1 MEDSMRIGVNSM
13 ILVAALVA
21 AANGGGFQP
30 EPPEPGVYAQTEMGL
45 VPMKQPIG
53 GVEIAASMTSSIGT
67 RAFVFPINTLAEVP
81 VARNLSGF
89 VVNLATVQDAAAAA
103 AQLRF
108 VIGEHV
114 REPDFQV
121 MTVRAGKFRT
131 GMYQVTSPNLTKEWL
146 AGAYAKLTNTRKWRD
161 KHPRAIVGLILN
173 GQTMYPIQVDTAA
186 LTEKR

>member
-1 MEDSMRIGVNSM
+1 MRIGVTS
-13 ILVAALVA
+13 IVLVLALVA
-21 AANGGGFQP
+21 AANGSRYQVDT
-30 EPPEPGVYAQTEMGL
+30 PEPGVYAQTDVGL
-45 VPMKQPIG
+45 VPMKKPIG
-53 GVEIAASMTSSIGT
+53 GVEIAGSMRSSIGT
-67 RAFVFPINTLAEVP
+67 RAFVFPVNDLTEVP
-81 VARNLSGF
+81 VARQISAF

-108 VIGEHV
+108 VVGEHV

-131 GMYQVTSPNLTKEWL
+131 GMYQFTSPNLTRDWL
-146 AGAYAKLTNTRKWRD
+146 AAAYAKLTNTRKWRD

-186 LTEKR
+186 FAEK

>member
-1 MEDSMRIGVNSM
+1 MRIGVSST
-13 ILVAALVA
+13 IVVLGLALGA
-21 AANGGGFQP
+21 TASGSGYQLD
-30 EPPEPGVYAQTEMGL
+30 PPEPGVYAQTEVGL
-45 VPMKQPIG
+45 VPMKKPIG

-67 RAFVFPINTLAEVP
+67 RAFIFPVNDLTDVP
-81 VARNLSGF
+81 VAHDISAF
-89 VVNLATVQDAAAAA
+89 IVNLATVQDAAAAA

-108 VIGEHV
+108 VVGEHV

-131 GMYQVTSPNLTKEWL
+131 GMYQFTSANLNREWL
-146 AGAYAKLTNTRKWRD
+146 AAAYAKLTNTRKWRD

-186 LTEKR
+186 LTDKR